1 MATVVGSAMAG
12 KKKICL
18 ELKVKGI
25 VQGVGFRPF
34 VYHLALK
41 HHIKGWV
48 RNESDGV
55 LLVIEGTADNID
67 AFYQGLVQ
75 DPPPLARIHSIGQ
88 RTAAVHGYNQFTI
101 DFSRTSAGKGAAVP
115 PDIAACSRCLGDMMN
130 PQDRHY
136 GYPFTNCTNCGPRF
150 TITETV
156 PYDRANTSMKL
167 FPPCEACAYEYHD
180 PADRRFHAQ
189 PVACPL
195 CGPQVQILDHG
206 GRPVSSGD
214 GWLRFFWDQIG
225 AGKIFAVKSL
235 GGYHLACS
243 TAEAVIAELR
253 QRKNRPGKP
262 LALMCR
268 DLETV
273 SKYCEVT
280 ETEADWLASPAAP
293 VILLPAM
300 EGCPLPA
307 NINPGL
313 STLGLMLPCTP
324 LHHLI
329 MQGPFDVLI
338 LTSANLSGLPMIK
351 DDEEALASLKGI
363 ADFFLTH
370 NRGIIQRCDD
380 SVARVVGNR
389 IQLHRRSRGFTPA
402 PVEIDF
408 NSEAAVLGAG
418 AEMKN
423 TFCLLKGSQAFLS
436 QHLGEMDT
444 VEAEMAYLDS
454 LNRFLRSFN
463 FKISAVAYDMHPHYR
478 ISSLARELPAGK
490 YYGIYHHHAHFLSCL
505 AENGHNGKAIGVILD
520 GTGYGTDGAVWGFE
534 VISGDYL
541 DFTREFFQRY
551 TLLPGGDAAV
561 KWPWRMAL
569 SYLRQAMGMEGLTL
583 GRELFERQFEE
594 EFPIVSRQLETGL
607 QSAPTS
613 SCGRIFDAVSAILGI
628 CYRNTYEGQAAVEL
642 SEMLSPRDVL
652 LPPDPYPFVIKE
664 KQIDFCPMFPELLSD
679 MKSGKNKV
687 LAARRFHDTVVK
699 AVAAAVQMSAE
710 ETGLRTVALSGGTWL
725 NPYLVQ
731 KTRDLLKEQK
741 FQVLLHSNVPPNDGG
756 LSLGQ
761 AAAAYWRWKKD
772 VPGNPDEIEQH

>member
-1 MATVVGSAMAG
+1 MAPLVGNAIAS
-12 KKKICL
+12 KKKISL

-34 VYHLALK
+34 IYHLALK

-67 AFYQGLVQ
+67 AFYQGLAQ
-75 DPPPLARIHSIGQ
+75 DPPPLARINSIGQ
-88 RTAAVHGYNQFTI
+88 RSVAVRGYKQFTI
-101 DFSRTSAGKGAAVP
+101 DLSRSATGKGSVVP
-115 PDIAACSRCLGDMMN
+115 PDIATCNQCLVDIMN
-130 PQDRHY
+130 PADRHY

-167 FPPCEACAYEYHD
+167 FPPCKACASEYHD

-195 CGPQVQILDHG
+195 CGPQVQLLDRHG
-206 GRPVSSGD
+206 KTVSCGD
-214 GWLRFFWDQIG
+214 DWLPFFWEHIS

-243 TAEAVIAELR
+243 TDEAVIAELR
-253 QRKNRPGKP
+253 KRKNRPGKP
-262 LALMCR
+262 LALICR

-273 SKYCEVT
+273 SKYCVVT
-280 ETEADWLASPAAP
+280 GPEAEWLASPAAP
-293 VILLPAM
+293 IILLPVK

-307 NINPGL
+307 NVNPGL
-313 STLGLMLPCTP
+313 SSLGVMLPYTP

-329 MQGPFDVLI
+329 MQGPVDVLV
-338 LTSANLSGLPMIK
+338 LTSANSTGLPMIK
-351 DDEEALASLKGI
+351 EDEEALSSLKDT

-380 SVARVVGNR
+380 SVASVVGSR

-402 PVEIDF
+402 PVEIGF
-408 NSEAAVLGAG
+408 NSEAVILGAG

-423 TFCLLKGSQAFLS
+423 TFCLLKGNQAFLS

-444 VEAEMAYLDS
+444 VEAETAYLDS
-454 LNRFLRSFN
+454 LNRSLRSFN
-463 FKISAVAYDMHPHYR
+463 CKIAAVAYDMHPQYR
-478 ISSLARELPAGK
+478 ISSLARELSADK
-490 YYGIYHHHAHFLSCL
+490 YYGIYHHHAHFASCL
-505 AENGHNGKAIGVILD
+505 AENGQAGQAIGVILD

-534 VISGDYL
+534 IISGDYL
-541 DFTREFFQRY
+541 DFTREFSQRY
-551 TLLPGGDAAV
+551 TPLPGGEAAV

-569 SYLRQAMGMEGLTL
+569 SYLRQGMGLDGLSL
-583 GRELFERQFEE
+583 GRELFERQFEQE
-594 EFPIVSRQLETGL
+594 LPLVIRQLESGL
-607 QSAPTS
+607 QSTPTS
-613 SCGRIFDAVSAILGI
+613 SCGRLFDAVSAILGI
-628 CYRNTYEGQAAVEL
+628 CCRNTYEGQAAVEL
-642 SEMLSPRDVL
+642 SEILKPADFL
-652 LPPDPYPFVIKE
+652 YPPDPYPVVIRE
-664 KQIDFCPMFPELLSD
+664 NQIDFYPMFPELLAD
-679 MKSGKNKV
+679 IKSGKEKALTV
-687 LAARRFHDTVVK
+687 RRFHDTVVN
-699 AVAAAVQMSAE
+699 AVTAAVELAAE

-731 KTRDLLKEQK
+731 KTKALLTEKNFK
-741 FQVLLHSNVPPNDGG
+741 VLLHSRVPPNDGG

-761 AAAAYWRWKKD
+761 AAAAYWRWKQD
-772 VPGNPDEIEQH
+772 VPGNPDEID